1 MDSNY
6 IATFPYLKSS
16 KSLSTITSAW
26 GLKSSVILE
35 LNETKN
41 TQEAEKII
49 HWVLFWLNRASGNEE
64 KILQKILSSLQNS
77 LFKQYN
83 KYVYAHLQYLQME
96 RKKYASHRLLNIRS
110 NFLSHGHSNANV
122 WSLTVG
128 WRFLRW
134 IHRTYTWAQQF
145 WQNSTKPSNENSG
158 ISTSHIVMLCIS

>member
-1 MDSNY
+1 MSYSKTRKLNFTSVWVLFSTKLSFGEFNLHESRTQSN
-6 IATFPYLKSS
+6 LKNSDK
-16 KSLSTITSAW
+16 KS
-26 GLKSSVILE
+26 
-35 LNETKN
+35 
-41 TQEAEKII
+41 I
-49 HWVLFWLNRASGNEE
+49 HWVLFWLSRVSGYEE
-64 KILQKILSSLQNS
+64 KILQKMLSLQNS

-134 IHRTYTWAQQF
+134 IHRINTWAQKL
-145 WQNSTKPSNENSG
+145 W
-158 ISTSHIVMLCIS
+158 